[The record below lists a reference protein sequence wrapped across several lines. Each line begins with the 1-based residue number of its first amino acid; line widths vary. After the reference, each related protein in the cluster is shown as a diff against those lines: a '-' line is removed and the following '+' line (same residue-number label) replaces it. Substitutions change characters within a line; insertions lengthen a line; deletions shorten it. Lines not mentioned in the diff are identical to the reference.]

1 MNKLDAITSGSDYNF
16 ADKMQRPAF
25 PSSVFKLNH
34 SNVMAFPPN
43 SMGALIPIATFEVV
57 PTDRITLNVRHL
69 LRVLP
74 QVVPLYS
81 KAKIYMHAFFCRTG
95 DCWNVANVYYSKGY
109 NGNTVLKKPV
119 LNSTLCPCI
128 SSSSEELVKPTDLLH
143 FLYGLPI
150 GTKYKD
156 YVGKLS
162 AIPYIMYLKIWR
174 DYFANKYFYTENKAL
189 LPDDES
195 SFRLNSDGV
204 LISDPTGSLNSSLG
218 LDGKSFLYRDFADD
232 RFTSAM
238 PAPQR
243 GDAPFLENF
252 LHGFLLDDS
261 PLGATYKDMG
271 VLQYKHFN
279 NPVFGA
285 SFPLFP
291 DAPETM
297 SGYSFDH
304 YDQAVDALGSV
315 HLNIASS
322 SYSGSEIIQF
332 RTKILLNDIR
342 QLAINQTELEKMA
355 RTDGSYS
362 EFGLTFFGVSSKIS
376 FDFRPTYIGGTY
388 QPIVFTEVVQTSQS
402 TADSALGQYAGH
414 GISANNG
421 NLGQLY
427 ADDFGQV
434 LILASVM
441 PDTLY
446 SQGLDKQFT
455 RLFQAEELL
464 PERAK
469 LGAQPILNKEIYFQG
484 NESDDDL
491 FAYQD
496 IFDEFRY
503 IRSRVTGV
511 LADSTALSYFPYTQ
525 SRLFEQLPTFS
536 QSFATTKNNVRMDFL
551 TSQNDPPFTCEF
563 AFDIRA
569 VRPLPYKAVP
579 AQLI

>member
-34 SNVMAFPPN
+34 SNVMAFPPK
-43 SMGALIPIATFEVV
+43 SMGALIPICTFEVV

-74 QVVPLYS
+74 QVVPPYS
-81 KAKIYMHAFFCRTG
+81 KSKIYIHAFFARTG

-128 SSSSEELVKPTDLLH
+128 NSNNESLVAPTDLLH
-143 FLYGLPI
+143 YLYGLPI

-162 AIPYIMYLKIWR
+162 AIPYIMYLKVWR
-174 DYFANKYFYTENKAL
+174 DYFANKYFYTENKSL

-195 SFRLNSDGV
+195 SFRLNSNGV
-204 LISDPTGSLNSSLG
+204 LICDPQGTLNSALG
-218 LDGKSFLYRDFADD
+218 LDGKTFLYRDYADD

-252 LHGFLLDDS
+252 LHGYLLDNDAFKD
-261 PLGATYKDMG
+261 LGVAQFKSFVNSSNQT
-271 VLQYKHFN
+271 
-279 NPVFGA
+279 GA
-285 SFPLFP
+285 SFPAFP
-291 DAPETM
+291 DAPDIVSDGYNFFHFDVPDGAGQTVHSLSAS
-297 SGYSFDH
+297 SGYPANH
-304 YDQAVDALGSV
+304 T
-315 HLNIASS
+315 
-322 SYSGSEIIQF
+322 IQF
-332 RTKILLNDIR
+332 RMKILLNDIR

-376 FDFRPTYIGGTY
+376 FDFRPTYIGGSY

-421 NLGQLY
+421 SLGQLY

-455 RLFQAEELL
+455 RLYQAEELL

-484 NESDDDL
+484 NEQDDDL

-511 LADSTALSYFPYTQ
+511 LADPSAHSYFPYTQ

-536 QSFATTKNNVRMDFL
+536 QSFATTKDNVRMDFL
-551 TSQNDPPFTCEF
+551 TSQTDPPFTCEF